1 MKVRVTMDIE
11 IPDGYDIDDIE
22 NYLEYE
28 FGYNGYNCM
37 MTYNNPLDKDN
48 VCIEVE
54 DMTVEEI
61 Y

>member
-11 IPDGYDIDDIE
+11 LPDGYDFKDVED
-22 NYLEYE
+22 YLEFE
-28 FGYNGYNCM
+28 FGYNGM
-37 MTYNNPLDKDN
+37 MVCNPLNKDN

-54 DMTVEEI
+54 DMTIDEI